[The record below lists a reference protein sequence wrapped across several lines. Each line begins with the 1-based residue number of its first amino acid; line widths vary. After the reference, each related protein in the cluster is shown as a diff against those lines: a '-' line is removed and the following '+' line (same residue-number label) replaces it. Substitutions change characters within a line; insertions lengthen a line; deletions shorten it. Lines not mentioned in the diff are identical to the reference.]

1 MGQRPDR
8 HQHANARRR
17 NEKGL
22 PATNEDGAK
31 AESRAPLAGYETLYE
46 ITRSGRV
53 YSLATHDF
61 LVGAYHHSA
70 YVRITANGAVVS
82 LPKQKAVA
90 DSWRAHRDRAV
101 TGDQGGR

>member
-8 HQHANARRR
+8 HQHARARRR

-22 PATNEDGAK
+22 PATKGEK
-31 AESRAPLAGYETLYE
+31 SESRAPLAGYETLYE

-53 YSLATHDF
+53 YSLETQAF
-61 LVGAYHHSA
+61 VVGAYHHSKF
-70 YVRITANGAVVS
+70 VRITENGAVVS

-90 DSWRAHRDRAV
+90 DSWRAHRDRAAA
-101 TGDQGGR
+101 GAAAQGAR